1 MDNFKIL
8 SGNIC
13 IPNLNGKFSS
23 HLDCVNDSVSI
34 KQSSLST
41 PMSLT
46 EFKFSVINDA
56 ISKIMGEPPY
66 TDIDKYK
73 IYKLQLGE
81 LYDKYLPMYVGQ
93 PLDITAF
100 VEILKQTDEFKKFF
114 PYICYF
120 NEDLKKKFK
129 EIPTLGNGNCLFQ
142 SLQLGINEWKKFT
155 PLQIRGIICDNLE
168 NVIKKLIKIRNL
180 STSIIQST
188 RAPGESNIPID
199 TWIGDG
205 LKINVNEITD
215 DIIKQYVEYMQ
226 IDGSFGGL
234 IEIIT
239 AIYITHVNI
248 IIYQVNGLMNN
259 NFEII
264 KQELQ
269 LDEYISF
276 YTFCDVPS
284 VNLYHCDKTGV
295 LSDDI
300 EHYELLEEIITAPNE
315 YEYKYMKYKM
325 KYLTLKNNTHYN
337 KYL

>member
-1 MDNFKIL
+1 MDNLKIL
-8 SGNIC
+8 SENIC
-13 IPNLNGKFSS
+13 IPNLNGQFSNY
-23 HLDCVNDSVSI
+23 LDCENDSVSI
-34 KQSSLST
+34 KQSSLSK

-66 TDIDKYK
+66 ADMGKYA
-73 IYKLQLGE
+73 IYMSQLEE
-81 LYDKYLPMYVGQ
+81 LYDKNLKIYVGQ
-93 PLDITAF
+93 LLDITAF
-100 VEILKQTDEFKKFF
+100 EDILKQTDEFKKFF

-120 NEDLKKKFK
+120 NENLKKKFK

-142 SLQLGINEWKKFT
+142 SLQLGIKEWEQLT
-155 PLQIRGIICDNLE
+155 PLRVREIICDNLE
-168 NVIKKLIKIRNL
+168 DVIKRLIKIRNF

-188 RAPGESNIPID
+188 GAPGESNIPIE
-199 TWIGDG
+199 TWIGDE
-205 LKINVNEITD
+205 LSITVNEITD
-215 DIIKQYVEYMQ
+215 DIIKQYVEHMQ

-248 IIYQVNGLMNN
+248 IIYQVNGLMND

-264 KQELQ
+264 KHELRF
-269 LDEYISF
+269 DEDISF
-276 YTFCDVPS
+276 YTYFNEPS
-284 VNLYHCDKTGV
+284 VNLYHCNKTGAGN
-295 LSDDI
+295 I
-300 EHYELLEEIITAPNE
+300 EHYELLKEIITAPNE